1 MAKVTNK
8 YPGESRWKGW
18 LYLLPAL
25 LVYLLFTF
33 LPILETIRSSFYQW
47 DGFSQNKVWIG
58 LSNYFELFS
67 DPKFHNAILNNL
79 VFVIFYSIIPI
90 LIGLFLASLLSRRK
104 IPGFAFFRTALF
116 LPQVISM
123 VVVGVIWR
131 WMFNPT
137 FGPINS
143 FLRLVGLESFAIS
156 WLGDFTWALP
166 AVGSIGTWVQY
177 GFCMVLFLAGMQH
190 IQEEYYEAASLDG
203 AGAYKQFI
211 HITVPGLRSEIA
223 VALVTTII
231 AALRVFDLVY
241 TTTRGGPGESTMVTG
256 FLIYRA
262 AFTNNRIGYAAAI
275 ATVLTLIILIISLI
289 IRRFQRHGDEES
301 A

>member
-25 LVYLLFTF
+25 LVYLFFTL

-47 DGFSQNKVWIG
+47 DGFSQNRVWIG
-58 LSNYFELFS
+58 LANYAELFT
-67 DPKFHNAILNNL
+67 DPKFHNALRNNL
-79 VFVIFYSIIPI
+79 IFVVFYSIIPI

-143 FLRLVGLESFAIS
+143 FLRLIGLESLAIS

-166 AVGSIGTWVQY
+166 SVGSIGTWVQY

-203 AGAYKQFI
+203 AGSFKQFI
-211 HITVPGLRSEIA
+211 HITVPGLRAEIA

-241 TTTRGGPGESTMVTG
+241 TTTRGGPGETTMVTG

-262 AFTNNRIGYAAAI
+262 AFTTNCIGYAAAI
-275 ATVLTLIILIISLI
+275 ATVLTLIILVISLI
-289 IRRFQRHGDEES
+289 IRRFQQRGNEEN

>member
-1 MAKVTNK
+1 MANVTHK

-18 LYLLPAL
+18 WYLLPAL
-25 LVYLLFTF
+25 VVYLLFTL
-33 LPILETIRSSFYQW
+33 LPIVETIRSSFYQW
-47 DGFSQNKVWIG
+47 DGFSQNRIWIG
-58 LSNYFELFS
+58 LANYAELFS

-90 LIGLFLASLLSRRK
+90 LIGLFLASLLSRRP

-137 FGPINS
+137 FGPINTL
-143 FLRLVGLESFAIS
+143 LRLVGLESFALS
-156 WLGDFTWALP
+156 WLGDFSWALP

-203 AGAYKQFI
+203 AGAFKQFI

-256 FLIYRA
+256 FLIYRS
-262 AFTNNRIGYAAAI
+262 AFTTNRIGYAAAI
-275 ATVLTLIILIISLI
+275 ATVLTLIILIVSLL
-289 IRRFQRHGDEES
+289 IRRFQLHGDEES